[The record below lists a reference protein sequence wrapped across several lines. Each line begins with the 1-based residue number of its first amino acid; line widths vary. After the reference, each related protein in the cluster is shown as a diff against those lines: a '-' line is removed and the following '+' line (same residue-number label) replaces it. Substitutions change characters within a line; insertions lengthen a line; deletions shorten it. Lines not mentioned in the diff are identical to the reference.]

1 MNNEF
6 SRKEGF
12 FFFFIELIK
21 IVEIFNLQRAAEIIN
36 RI

>member
-1 MNNEF
+1 MSLVE
-6 SRKEGF
+6 KKVF